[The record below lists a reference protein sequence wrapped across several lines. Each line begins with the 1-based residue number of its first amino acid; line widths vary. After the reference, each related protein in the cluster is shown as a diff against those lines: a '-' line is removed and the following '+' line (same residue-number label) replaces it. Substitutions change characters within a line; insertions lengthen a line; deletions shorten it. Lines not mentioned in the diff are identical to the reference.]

1 MPLVSRTPSVLPQ
14 LSQGGRVV
22 FVFHGFTVYNINNFK
37 LYTELQPRINQQIR
51 APELRVIGPKSENLG
66 VLTLR
71 EAFKKAEEFGL
82 DLIEI
87 SPSAN
92 PPVAK
97 IANFGKYLYE
107 ENKKTKGAKKSHSS
121 EVKNVQVKLATGN
134 HDLALKAKKTS
145 EWLKEGHKVKVD
157 LFLPGRAKYLDEKF
171 LKERIERM
179 LKLVSVDYKIAD
191 SAKKSPKGMT
201 VIIERA

>member
-1 MPLVSRTPSVLPQ
+1 M
-14 LSQGGRVV
+14 
-22 FVFHGFTVYNINNFK
+22 
-37 LYTELQPRINQQIR
+37 
-51 APELRVIGPKSENLG
+51 IGSKGENLG
-66 VLTLR
+66 VLTLE
-71 EAFKKAEEFGL
+71 EALKKTDELGL

-87 SPSAN
+87 SPNAV

-97 IANFGKYLYE
+97 IADFGRYQYE
-107 ENKKTKGAKKSHSS
+107 ENKKSKNAKKSHST
-121 EVKNVQVKLATGN
+121 EVKTVQVKLATGD

-145 EWLKEGHKVKVD
+145 EWLSLGHRVRVD

-179 LKLVSVDYKIAD
+179 LKFVSIDYKIAD
-191 SAKKSPKGMT
+191 PAKKSPKGLT

>member
-1 MPLVSRTPSVLPQ
+1 M
-14 LSQGGRVV
+14 
-22 FVFHGFTVYNINNFK
+22 
-37 LYTELQPRINQQIR
+37 
-51 APELRVIGPKSENLG
+51 IGSKGENLG
-66 VLTLR
+66 VLTLE
-71 EAFKKAEEFGL
+71 EALKKTDELGL

-87 SPSAN
+87 SPNAV

-97 IANFGKYLYE
+97 IADFGRYLYE
-107 ENKKTKGAKKSHSS
+107 ENKKSKNAKKSHST
-121 EVKNVQVKLATGN
+121 EVKTVQVKLATGD

-145 EWLKEGHKVKVD
+145 EWLSLGHRVRVD

-179 LKLVSVDYKIAD
+179 LKFVSIDYKIAD
-191 SAKKSPKGMT
+191 PAKKSPKGLT

>member
-1 MPLVSRTPSVLPQ
+1 MP
-14 LSQGGRVV
+14 
-22 FVFHGFTVYNINNFK
+22 
-37 LYTELQPRINQQIR
+37 QPRINQQISAR
-51 APELRVIGPKSENLG
+51 ELRVIGPKGENYG
-66 VLTLR
+66 VLTLQ
-71 EAFKKAEEFGL
+71 EALKKSEELGC

-97 IANFGKYLYE
+97 IADFGKYLYE
-107 ENKKTKGAKKSHSS
+107 ENKKSKLTKKSHST
-121 EVKNVQVKLATGN
+121 EIKTVQVKLGTGD

-145 EWLKEGHKVKVD
+145 EWLSEGNRVKVD

-179 LKLVSVDYKIAD
+179 LKFVSVEYKIAD